1 MTEREL
7 KLYAISGII
16 ARIEA
21 EKKKLAGVR
30 DNTQQ
35 DIIKA
40 NLYKLVKDYEELKK
54 ELEWA
59 YKIIGSFF
67 IISILF
73 PYC

>member
-16 ARIEA
+16 ARIQA
-21 EKKKLAGVR
+21 EKKKLTGVR

-54 ELEWA
+54 ELE
-59 YKIIGSFF
+59 
-67 IISILF
+67 
-73 PYC
+73 

>member
-16 ARIEA
+16 ARIQA
-21 EKKKLAGVR
+21 EKKKLTGVR
-30 DNTQQ
+30 DNEQQ

-54 ELEWA
+54 ELE
-59 YKIIGSFF
+59 
-67 IISILF
+67 
-73 PYC
+73 